1 MYFSQAALTNL
12 ADGYAALDE
21 KLSKLVEGYVV
32 LNLQQP
38 RAREFASQG
47 FPRRVKT
54 MARCIKNVFALIPP
68 ERHQLPT
75 SDELSDATINIQ
87 SFIFNT
93 YEAVDNLAWI
103 WVSEKGQKRGDG
115 TSIPDAH
122 VGLGRKNISV
132 RQLLPATLQTYL
144 ATLDEWMDYLAS
156 LRHALAHRIP
166 LYIPPYVIEDA
177 DAAAYDELAK
187 KMSAAIKALD
197 FAAYDAL
204 SAEQPT
210 LGRFQPWISQ
220 SFAEGAKP
228 VVFHPQLLA
237 DFNTVDELGR
247 KVLAELSGA

>member
-1 MYFSQAALTNL
+1 MYFSEAALANL

-21 KLSKLVEGYVV
+21 KLNKLVEGYVL
-32 LNLQQP
+32 LNLQKP

-68 ERHQLPT
+68 ERQELP
-75 SDELSDATINIQ
+75 SIDELSDATINIQ

-93 YEAVDNLAWI
+93 FGAIDNLAWT
-103 WVSEKGQKRGDG
+103 WVSEKGQNRNDG
-115 TSIPDAH
+115 TSIPDTH
-122 VGLGRKNISV
+122 VGLGPKNISV
-132 RQLLPATLQTYL
+132 RQLLPAALQAYL
-144 ATLDEWMDYLAS
+144 ATLDEWMEYLAS

-197 FAAYDAL
+197 FAAYDTL
-204 SAEQPT
+204 SAEQLK
-210 LGRFQPWISQ
+210 LGRFQSWISQ

-237 DFNTVDELGR
+237 DFNTVDEVGH
-247 KVLAELSGA
+247 KVLAELGGA